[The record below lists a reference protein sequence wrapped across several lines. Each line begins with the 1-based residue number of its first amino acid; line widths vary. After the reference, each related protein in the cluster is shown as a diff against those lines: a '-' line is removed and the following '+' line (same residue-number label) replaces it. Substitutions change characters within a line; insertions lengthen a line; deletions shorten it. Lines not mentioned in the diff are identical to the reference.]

1 LARVVLLTVV
11 GLVIATA
18 AGCSGGG
25 DVPAVAS
32 LDAPAAKACE
42 EFAPIGGQVRRGELE
57 GPALYRALQ
66 DVWNIASQSENTD
79 VVEASR
85 STLTAA
91 IQDDRQALNS
101 AVTQL
106 QQACALPFS

>member
-1 LARVVLLTVV
+1 VRVVRLTVV
-11 GLVIATA
+11 GPIAAAA
-18 AGCSGGG
+18 AGCSVGC
-25 DVPAVAS
+25 DVPAVAT
-32 LDAPAAKACE
+32 LDAPAAQACE
-42 EFAPIGGQVRRGELE
+42 EFAPIGGPVRRGELE

-66 DVWNIASQSENTD
+66 DVWNTASQSENTD
-79 VVEASR
+79 VVEAAR

-91 IQDDRQALNS
+91 IQDDRQGLSS